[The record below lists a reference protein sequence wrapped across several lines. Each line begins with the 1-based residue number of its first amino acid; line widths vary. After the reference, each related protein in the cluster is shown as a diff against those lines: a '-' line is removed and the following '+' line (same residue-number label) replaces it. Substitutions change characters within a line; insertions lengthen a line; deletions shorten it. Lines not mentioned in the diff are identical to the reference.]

1 MSKKKM
7 VMEEEPANCLSLQA
21 SLSSAPVNSPGSAE
35 LRPVQLRPARRRLRI
50 IANIQRSRLL
60 SGSAPAGAE
69 LDGSSG
75 FQYLSNLRESRRDD
89 VELIEGPGQPYLVP
103 GTETHD

>member
-1 MSKKKM
+1 M
-7 VMEEEPANCLSLQA
+7 VMEEEPANCLSL
-21 SLSSAPVNSPGSAE
+21 PGE
-35 LRPVQLRPARRRLRI
+35 FGEIPLDLRPVQLRPARRRLRI
-50 IANIQRSRLL
+50 IANSQRSRLL

-75 FQYLSNLRESRRDD
+75 FQYLSNLQGSRRDN

>member
-7 VMEEEPANCLSLQA
+7 VMEEEPANCLSL
-21 SLSSAPVNSPGSAE
+21 PGEFAQVRPE

-50 IANIQRSRLL
+50 IANSQRSRLL

-89 VELIEGPGQPYLVP
+89 VELIEGPGQPYSVP

>member
-1 MSKKKM
+1 MSYKKM
-7 VMEEEPANCLSLQA
+7 VMEEEPANCLSLPGEFGEIPLDLE
-21 SLSSAPVNSPGSAE
+21 SLE

-50 IANIQRSRLL
+50 IANSQRSRLL

-75 FQYLSNLRESRRDD
+75 FQYLSNLQESRRDN
-89 VELIEGPGQPYLVP
+89 VELIEGPGQPYSVP

>member
-7 VMEEEPANCLSLQA
+7 VMEEEPANCLSL
-21 SLSSAPVNSPGSAE
+21 PGEFAQVRPE
-35 LRPVQLRPARRRLRI
+35 LRPVQLRPVQLQLARRRLRI
-50 IANIQRSRLL
+50 IANSQRSRLL

-89 VELIEGPGQPYLVP
+89 VELIEGPRQPYSVP